1 MRYDIAIIGAGVIGG
16 MVARELSRYDLSVC
30 LLEKE
35 NDVAMGASRAN
46 SGIIHGGYDPEP
58 GTLKARMNTQGV
70 ELLYEAAR
78 ELNVHH
84 KNNGSLVCAF
94 GTPEEEAVLEALYH
108 RSFENGI
115 DCVRLISGA
124 EARERE
130 PNLSEKVSRALYVP
144 NAGIICPYDLTIAAI
159 GNAMDNGVTLLRNFE
174 VVSIERNA
182 SPPAFTR
189 ASAKRIKQD
198 CGAITIDLV
207 PQCAHW
213 GGGSQTGGFTV
224 HSADGNMVECTYL
237 INCAGGYAD
246 RVAQMAGDG
255 FFTVIP
261 RAGEYMLLDKAE
273 GSRVKHTIFQV
284 PSADGKGILVTPT
297 VDGNLLTGPTA
308 TAVADPDSTE
318 TTPEGLA
325 QVSRL
330 AAKSV
335 PSVNFRQVIT
345 SFSGVRS
352 SEKGGDFIIQAS
364 EKVEKLVHVAA
375 IDSPGLTASVAI
387 AKKVVGILGELG
399 LSLAEKPDW
408 DGHRENTRAFREM
421 SDEEK
426 DAFIKQNPAY
436 GKIVCRCET
445 VSEGEIRD
453 AIRRNPPAF
462 DIDGVKRRTRG
473 GMGRC
478 QGGFCSPYVMKL
490 IAREQGMKMEE
501 VTKCGK
507 GSEPLT
513 GKL

>member
-1 MRYDIAIIGAGVIGG
+1 MRYDVAIIGAGVIGG
-16 MVARELSRYDLSVC
+16 MVARELSRYHLSVC

-58 GTLKARMNTQGV
+58 GTLKAEMNTRGIG
-70 ELLYEAAR
+70 LLYQAAR
-78 ELNVHH
+78 ELNVHY

-94 GTPEEEAVLEALYH
+94 GTAEEERVLDALYR
-108 RSFENGI
+108 RSFQNGI
-115 DCVRLISGA
+115 DCVKLISGD
-124 EARERE
+124 EARALE
-130 PNLSEKVSRALYVP
+130 PNLSDKVSKALYVP
-144 NAGIICPYDLTIAAI
+144 NAGIICPYDLTIAAV

-174 VVSIERNA
+174 VAQIQSVIANQ
-182 SPPAFTR
+182 
-189 ASAKRIKQD
+189 SAD
-198 CGAITIDLV
+198 WC
-207 PQCAHW
+207 
-213 GGGSQTGGFTV
+213 GGSHHPEHAAPGDPSTPLRCAQDDSGFTLTA
-224 HSADGNMVECTYL
+224 ADGQAVECTYL
-237 INCAGGYAD
+237 VNCAGGYAD
-246 RVAQMAGDG
+246 HIAAMAGDG

-261 RAGEYMLLDKAE
+261 RSGEYMLLDKAE
-273 GSRVKHTIFQV
+273 GSRVNHTVFQV
-284 PSADGKGILVTPT
+284 PSKDGKGILVTPT

-308 TAVADPDSTE
+308 IPVAAPDSTE
-318 TTPEGLA
+318 TTADGLA
-325 QVSRL
+325 MVSRL

-335 PSVNFRQVIT
+335 PSINFRQVIT

-352 SEKGGDFIIQAS
+352 SEKGGDFIIQPS
-364 EKVEKLVHVAA
+364 DKVQNLVHVAA

-387 AKKVVGILGELG
+387 AKKAVGILETLG
-399 LSLAEKPDW
+399 LSLEEKPDW
-408 DGHRENTRAFREM
+408 NGHRENTRAFREM

-426 DAFIKQNPAY
+426 NAYIQENPAY

-445 VSEGEIRD
+445 VSEGEMRD

-490 IAREQGMKMEE
+490 IAQEQGLKMED
-501 VTKCGK
+501 VTKCGQ
-507 GSEPLT
+507 GSNPLT